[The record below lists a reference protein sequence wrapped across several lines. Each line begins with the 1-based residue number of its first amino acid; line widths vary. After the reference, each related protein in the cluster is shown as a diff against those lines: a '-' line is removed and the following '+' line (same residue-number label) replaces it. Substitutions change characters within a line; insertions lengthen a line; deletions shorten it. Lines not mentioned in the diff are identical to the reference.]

1 MNKKWNFINKKLIRE
16 FLMRGNEKNLK
27 DVELSYRFFILL
39 TNKINKTFI
48 FYQTIN
54 TLDLIS
60 ELPLI

>member
-1 MNKKWNFINKKLIRE
+1 
-16 FLMRGNEKNLK
+16 MRGNEKNLK